1 MAAFP
6 DRRRWLFGL
15 EGLPRN
21 DPSRQQLVASSGAL
35 AVEPYGQMEPRE
47 AGVAVQREEAKKE
60 KKLQYLTTKS
70 WEIASAPGKQF
81 AMTAFMMWMM
91 GSGVH
96 IMNIM
101 FTFYQLFGPLQ
112 GLFKVNQ
119 VFKQIEE
126 LAKEL
131 NADLLL
137 QKLVYIAL
145 QLGVLLYI
153 LNRFGNMGLL
163 PTSAGDW
170 VSTSPLQ
177 KLPPVTAHPRAS
189 WASLVPCL
197 PHCASPCRRGS
208 ALCHMA

>member
-1 MAAFP
+1 
-6 DRRRWLFGL
+6 
-15 EGLPRN
+15 
-21 DPSRQQLVASSGAL
+21 
-35 AVEPYGQMEPRE
+35 
-47 AGVAVQREEAKKE
+47 VQREEAKKE

-170 VSTSPLQ
+170 VRAHAERPRRPSARMRLPAVMPGAQQGSQKEPLLRFFVMSLTS
-177 KLPPVTAHPRAS
+177 H
-189 WASLVPCL
+189 
-197 PHCASPCRRGS
+197 
-208 ALCHMA
+208 AL